1 MSRAR
6 HVAVLALAAASLA
19 SAGVALAG
27 GDDEATRVFTLE
39 PPTGNPEGV
48 AFDSDSDAFFVSSV
62 GDGTIYRGTLDDDT
76 ATAFLPGGE
85 DGRTVAVG
93 LKVRDGLLYVAGGPT
108 GRIFVYDLA
117 SRGLVASFE
126 TGPGGF
132 INDLAVSGAGDV
144 VATDSFRPFLFRVR
158 AEQVAAGGG
167 EPEAIPVEPEIGF
180 EPGFNLNGIAVS
192 GDGRRLI
199 VVQANTGELFRV
211 TLADGGG
218 REIEEIDVEGG
229 PLFAGDGLL
238 RDRGRL
244 VVVQNGPDDF
254 PAGVLTFVKL
264 HRGGLS
270 GEVVERRTDP
280 TFQSTS
286 TAARAEDLFLV
297 VNSEFGAGDGA
308 PPFTV
313 SGVPR

>member
-1 MSRAR
+1 MPRAR
-6 HVAVLALAAASLA
+6 HVAVLVLTAASLA

-27 GDDEATRVFTLE
+27 GDDEATRVITLE

-48 AFDSDSDAFFVSSV
+48 AFDAESDAFFVSSV

-93 LKVRDGLLYVAGGPT
+93 LKVRDGLLYVAGGPA

-117 SRGLVASFE
+117 SRQLVASFE
-126 TGPGGF
+126 TGSGGF

-144 VATDSFRPFLFRVR
+144 VATDSFRPFLFRVT

-167 EPEAIPVEPEIGF
+167 DPEAIPVEPEIEF
-180 EPGFNLNGIAVS
+180 EPGFNLNGILVS
-192 GDGRRLI
+192 GNGRRLT

-211 TLADGGG
+211 TLGDDG
-218 REIEEIDVEGG
+218 REIEEIEVDGG
-229 PLFAGDGLL
+229 PLLAGDGLL

-244 VVVQNGPDDF
+244 VVVQNGPPDF

-264 HRGGLS
+264 RRGGLS
-270 GEVVERRTDP
+270 GEVEERRTDA

-286 TAARAEDLFLV
+286 TAARAEDLLLV